1 MPDIL
6 TVTLNPCVDYATSVP
21 ELEPGL
27 KLRCSEPHIDPG
39 GGGINVSRAIKLLGG
54 RSAALVAI
62 GGNNGARLLELLT
75 QEGIATVGFQGPGE
89 TRQSLSVTSAA
100 DGGQYRFVLPGPSWT
115 QEDLRR
121 ALDTIDQA
129 TGSET
134 LVVLSGS
141 QPPGVAKTFPAI
153 LSDHLEGRHARLV
166 VDTSGPALASLVE
179 DPHRALFVL
188 RMDDE
193 EAEGLAGRA
202 LPTREDTAEFARSLV
217 TRGIARNVIIARG
230 VDGSV
235 LATEDSC
242 WHAVPPT
249 VKVVSAVGAGDSF
262 VGAFTFALSRGDAP
276 EECLRLAVAT
286 AASAV
291 TTEATRLCDPLMVQE
306 LAPQCDLTKM

>member
-6 TVTLNPCVDYATSVP
+6 TVTLNPCVDLATGISA
-21 ELEPGL
+21 LEPGL
-27 KLRCSEPHIDPG
+27 KLRCSDPAFDPG

-89 TRQSLSVTSAA
+89 TRQSLSVTSEA
-100 DGGQYRFVLPGPSWT
+100 DGGQYRFVLPGPSWS
-115 QEDLRR
+115 ENDLRR

-129 TGSET
+129 TGRET

-141 QPPGVAKTFPAI
+141 QPPGVAKNFPAI
-153 LSDHLEGRHARLV
+153 LSGHVQDRRARLV
-166 VDTSGPALASLVE
+166 VDTSGPALANLVE
-179 DPHRALFVL
+179 DPHESLHVL
-188 RMDDE
+188 RMDAE

-202 LPTREDTAEFARSLV
+202 LPSRADTAAFARSLV
-217 TRGIARNVIIARG
+217 DRGIARYVLVSRG
-230 VDGSV
+230 PDGSV
-235 LATEDSC
+235 LATSDGC
-242 WHAVPPT
+242 WHAVSPR

-262 VGAFTFALSRGDAP
+262 VGGFTYALSRNDAP
-276 EECLRLAVAT
+276 PECLRLAVAT

-291 TTEATRLCDPLMVQE
+291 TTEATRLCDPDMVRDMM
-306 LAPQCDLTKM
+306 PQIDVTEI

>member
-6 TVTLNPCVDYATSVP
+6 TVTLNPCVDYATSVA

-27 KLRCSEPHIDPG
+27 KLRCAEPHIDPG

-62 GGNNGARLLELLT
+62 GGNNGARLLQLLT

-89 TRQSLSVTSAA
+89 TRQSLSVSSTADAA
-100 DGGQYRFVLPGPSWT
+100 QFRFVLPGPSWT
-115 QEDLRR
+115 KHDLRR

-129 TGSET
+129 TGRET

-153 LSDHLEGRHARLV
+153 LSDHLKDRQARLV
-166 VDTSGPALASLVE
+166 VDTSGPALTSLIE
-179 DPHRALFVL
+179 DPHKALFVL

-193 EAEGLAGRA
+193 EAEGLAGRS
-202 LPTREDTAEFARSLV
+202 LTTRADTAEFARSLV
-217 TRGIARNVIIARG
+217 ARGIARNVIVARG

-235 LATEDSC
+235 LATPTTC
-242 WHAVPPT
+242 WHAMPPR
-249 VKVVSAVGAGDSF
+249 VDVVSPVGAGDSF

-276 EECLRLAVAT
+276 EDCLRLAVAT

-291 TTEATRLCDPLMVQE
+291 TTQATRLCDPKLVQT
-306 LAPQCDLTKM
+306 LAPLCNPTRI